1 MPECGWWETSPCGW
15 RGSVDLQIWDF
26 AVVTL
31 PPPAPSLFLLH
42 QEAVSQ
48 PGSARFHPL
57 SHMNLWAPAHPV
69 DLDGPCWCL
78 EHHIHPQTPHEHPV
92 VRLLSLALEPRG
104 LDAAV
109 WQSRS
114 QKLLKWPWYH
124 PLSPCVLVIGLLWA
138 GRLPWLA
145 GEPRGHCWEETC
157 TTALKMQDGS
167 PSICSFQGQGWGQ
180 GNAWTSRDRRH
191 SRPLVQKTKTAL
203 EFKIHSNWILETQS
217 LKQLCPTKGLYSYP
231 QKSFWRGRKKGSSN
245 FKLGPQNLLVCGSFL
260 GLSAY
265 YQKVKCLRLLKK
277 DLHKLLSPASYMRLM
292 KLEQIGLNSHPGQPC
307 TPKNR
312 PSQTHGAQV
321 WVPTPTLESFLPAR
335 DVGGKPSVR
344 VQKMLLSVDM
354 GPVVPGLVNPDN
366 DTETREQMGRTR
378 ETPKVSNEPTGL
390 WREIV
395 FAIQTSAC
403 LSPLWSLCIKK
414 EESQTTNDLAIG

>member
-1 MPECGWWETSPCGW
+1 MQQCDNPGVRSFLSDLDITHSAPVCLWLGCSEQEDFHGW
-15 RGSVDLQIWDF
+15 RENPEAIVEKR
-26 AVVTL
+26 
-31 PPPAPSLFLLH
+31 PAPQLWRCRTVPQAFALSRVRAEDREMLGP
-42 QEAVSQ
+42 
-48 PGSARFHPL
+48 PGT
-57 SHMNLWAPAHPV
+57 
-69 DLDGPCWCL
+69 GGTQCL
-78 EHHIHPQTPHEHPV
+78 
-92 VRLLSLALEPRG
+92 
-104 LDAAV
+104 
-109 WQSRS
+109 
-114 QKLLKWPWYH
+114 
-124 PLSPCVLVIGLLWA
+124 
-138 GRLPWLA
+138 
-145 GEPRGHCWEETC
+145 
-157 TTALKMQDGS
+157 
-167 PSICSFQGQGWGQ
+167 
-180 GNAWTSRDRRH
+180 
-191 SRPLVQKTKTAL
+191 LVQKTKTAL

-231 QKSFWRGRKKGSSN
+231 QKSFWRGKKKGSSN

-292 KLEQIGLNSHPGQPC
+292 KLEQIGMNSHPGQPC

-321 WVPTPTLESFLPAR
+321 WVPTPTLESFPPAR

-366 DTETREQMGRTR
+366 DTETREQMGRTQ
-378 ETPKVSNEPTGL
+378 ETLKVSNEPTGL
-390 WREIV
+390 WREIA